1 MPEQAEGGV
10 VEREV
15 RIAARP
21 ETIFPF
27 LTDASKMT
35 RWQGRSVTLDA
46 RPGGVYRC
54 VISDQNT
61 ASGAFVAIEPP
72 HRVVYT
78 FGWEGEGNPVPPGS
92 STVEITLTADGDGT
106 ILRLRHS
113 GLPVEAREPHGHGW
127 GHYMERLVA
136 VGGGRDPGRDPWE
149 SNNAEARASA

>member
-1 MPEQAEGGV
+1 MPEHADGGV

-27 LTDASKMT
+27 LIDPHKMV
-35 RWQGRSVTLDA
+35 RWQGTTATLDP
-46 RPGGVYRC
+46 RPGGVFRT
-54 VISDQNT
+54 VISAQNI

-72 HRVVYT
+72 YRVVYT
-78 FGWEGEGNPVPPGS
+78 FGWEGEGNPVPPSS

-113 GLPVEAREPHGHGW
+113 GLPTEARDPHGVGW
-127 GHYMERLVA
+127 DHYLERLVI
-136 VGGGRDPGRDPWE
+136 VGGGRDAGPDPW
-149 SNNAEARASA
+149 AG